1 MQFFS
6 FRVIGKRIKALLFM
20 LKDKSVRWT
29 KKALVIFGI
38 IYLFLPIDL
47 VPPVVPVL
55 GFLDDIFLWGL
66 ILYYLKDELDTYW
79 LGEKSTDYSGHFKDT
94 YSDVSY
100 TVVDESDEEEK
111 NE

>member
-6 FRVIGKRIKALLFM
+6 FRVIGKRIKALSYM
-20 LKDKSVRWT
+20 LKDKSFKWT

-47 VPPVVPVL
+47 VPPEIPIL
-55 GFLDDIFLWGL
+55 GFVDDIILWAM

-79 LGEKSTDYSGHFKDT
+79 LGEKSTDYSNQYKDT
-94 YSDVSY
+94 VNDVNY
-100 TVVDESDEEEK
+100 TVVDENGEVEEDE
-111 NE
+111 